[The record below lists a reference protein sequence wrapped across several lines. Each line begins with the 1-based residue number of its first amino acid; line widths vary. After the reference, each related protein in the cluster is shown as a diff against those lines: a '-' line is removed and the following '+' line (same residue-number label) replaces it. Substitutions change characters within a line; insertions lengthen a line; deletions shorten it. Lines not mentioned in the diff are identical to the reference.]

1 MFLPIFAQGYC
12 LYGMD
17 FKAFGRQEAQA
28 KVESWKSE
36 ANLWIPNVPTV
47 LNQDVCFKRCTMDF
61 VEI

>member
-1 MFLPIFAQGYC
+1 MVIPHVLPIFAQGYC

-36 ANLWIPNVPTV
+36 ANLWIPNSTKPGC
-47 LNQDVCFKRCTMDF
+47 LF
-61 VEI
+61 